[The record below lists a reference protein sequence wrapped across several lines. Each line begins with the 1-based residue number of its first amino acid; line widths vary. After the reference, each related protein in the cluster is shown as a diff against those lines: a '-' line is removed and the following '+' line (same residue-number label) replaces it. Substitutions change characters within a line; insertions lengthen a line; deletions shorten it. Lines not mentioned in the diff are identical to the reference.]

1 MIAALKRSVL
11 IWPAMLLIVA
21 LYLVPSFD
29 VIRSSLFDPD
39 LTTRHIDRLI
49 DRPVFMTVFWRTVQT
64 SLIVAFAGA
73 LIAWPVAYFINA
85 QPRRSQFLLIFL
97 IFIPLWM
104 SVLIRSYAWLV
115 VLGRD
120 GVVNS
125 AMLGMGLTTE
135 PVQML
140 FTPAAVQLA
149 MLQIL
154 LPIQIVTTYGAMTE
168 IDLDLMRAARILG
181 ARQGQA
187 LRRVFIPLSFDGAMT
202 GMIIA
207 FMLSMGFFI
216 TPALL
221 GGPRDRMLGNLIEV
235 QVAQLNWG
243 FASALG
249 LLLLFGTLGCVIVLR
264 FCGRMALRVLK

>member
-1 MIAALKRSVL
+1 MIAALKRSML
-11 IWPAMLLIVA
+11 IWPAMGLIVA
-21 LYLVPSFD
+21 LYLVPSLD

-39 LTTRHIDRLI
+39 FTTRHIDRLI
-49 DRPVFMTVFWRTVQT
+49 DRPVFMAVFWRTVQT
-64 SLIVAFAGA
+64 SIIVAFAGA

-85 QPRRSQFLLIFL
+85 QPRRKQFLLIFL
-97 IFIPLWM
+97 VFVPLWM

-120 GVVNS
+120 GVAN
-125 AMLGMGLTTE
+125 AALLGLGLTSE

-140 FTPAAVQLA
+140 FTPTAVQLA

-168 IDLDLMRAARILG
+168 IDVDLMRAARILG

-207 FMLSMGFFI
+207 FMMSMGFFI
-216 TPALL
+216 TPALI
-221 GGPRDRMLGNLIEV
+221 GGPRERMLGNLIEV

-264 FCGRMALRVLK
+264 FLGRMAVRLLK

>member
-1 MIAALKRSVL
+1 MIAAFKRSLL
-11 IWPAMLLIVA
+11 IWPAMLLIVL
-21 LYLVPSFD
+21 LYLLPSFD
-29 VIRSSLFDPD
+29 VIRSSFFDPEF
-39 LTTRHIDRLI
+39 TTRHIDRLV
-49 DRPVFMTVFWRTVQT
+49 DRPVFATVFWRTVQT
-64 SLIVAFAGA
+64 SLIVSLAGA

-97 IFIPLWM
+97 VFIPLWM

-120 GVVNS
+120 GVINA
-125 AMLGMGLTTE
+125 AMLGVGLTSE

-168 IDLDLMRAARILG
+168 IDFDLMRAARVLG

-207 FMLSMGFFI
+207 FMMSMGFFI

-221 GGPRDRMLGNLIEV
+221 GGPRERMLGNLIEV

-249 LLLLFGTLGCVIVLR
+249 LMLLFGTLGCVIVLR